1 MSGQQLNKN
10 KSLYITKDIRKDNL
24 LINNDLSVKNQYA
37 PLLDYDHSI
46 YIPFLNTITATV
58 QQDLTAE
65 REYTVL
71 IPLYKK
77 GIYSVTISLFNNL
90 GQFDSIITPTETE
103 NGQIKFKLSD
113 GTQEETKVIIE
124 ILK

>member
-58 QQDLTAE
+58 QQILTAE

-71 IPLYKK
+71 IPLFKD
-77 GIYSVTISLFNNL
+77 IYSITISLFNNL
-90 GQFDSIITPTETE
+90 GQFDSIIIPTETE
-103 NGQIKFKLSD
+103 NGQIKFKLSN